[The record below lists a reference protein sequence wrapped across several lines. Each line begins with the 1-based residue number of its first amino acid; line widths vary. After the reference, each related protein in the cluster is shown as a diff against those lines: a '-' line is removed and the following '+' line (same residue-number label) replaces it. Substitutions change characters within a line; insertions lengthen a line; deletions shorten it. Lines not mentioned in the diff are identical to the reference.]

1 MKDYAKL
8 GAEIEALLERLPRMT
23 HSFSVTIQHETRVAP
38 GGRYRCRVCGRD
50 VARPGLCGTC
60 GAVADERCIAREFDG
75 AVGSIPAAY
84 IDTSRET
91 LLGSVCALA
100 DGADAWTSAARLAE
114 DIASGE
120 VVSAIVWG
128 PESGSGKSS
137 FSCAVLRCVVRVARE
152 VLRDWRPVPVSR
164 LDPLPP
170 EPRVVALG
178 RGARVLSEASLLAD
192 AALGPDA
199 PPGVYALAERV
210 PLLVLDS
217 MGAGNSRH
225 VAATTRLIEERWDRR
240 RPSVIST
247 PLSPE
252 DVGRL
257 YGGAVRRR
265 LCDDRASRVVRV
277 L

>member
-1 MKDYAKL
+1 VRDYAKL
-8 GAEIEALLERLPRMT
+8 GADIEALLECLPRVT
-23 HSFSVTIQHETRVAP
+23 RSFSVTIQHEMRVVP
-38 GGRYRCRVCGRD
+38 GRWRCRGCNSD
-50 VARPGLCGTC
+50 VERPGLCDAC
-60 GAVADERCIAREFDG
+60 GAAADARDIAREFDG

-84 IDTSRET
+84 IDTSREP
-91 LLGSVCALA
+91 LLASVCALA
-100 DGADAWTSAARLAE
+100 DGANAWVSASRLAE

-120 VVSAIVWG
+120 VASVLVWG

-137 FSCAVLRCVVRVARE
+137 FACAVLRCVVRASRE
-152 VLRDWRPVPVSR
+152 ALLYWRPVSASR
-164 LDPLPP
+164 LDPLPR

-178 RGARVLSEASLLAD
+178 RGARVLSETSLLAN

-210 PLLVLDS
+210 PVLVLDG
-217 MGAGNSRH
+217 MGSGYPRAI
-225 VAATTRLIEERWDRR
+225 AATTRLLEERWDRR

-247 PLSPE
+247 PLSPGE
-252 DVGRL
+252 VGRL
-257 YGGAVRRR
+257 YGGAIRRR